1 MGETGRRPMLKKI
14 TNFCVDQPWIPL
26 VGVAALIGFGL
37 QSMLRIPI
45 DAFPDLTNNQVTVVT
60 EAPGLAPVEVEELV
74 TFPIESAMMGL
85 PGTLE
90 VRSISKYGLSMITV
104 VFEDDMNIYLARQQV
119 AERLGQTRDR
129 IPAGIEPE
137 LGLLATPFGEVYQ
150 YTVEDSSGKLD
161 AMQLKTLHDWEIKY
175 QLRAI
180 PGVTDVVTWG
190 GFSRRYEVVVDPQ
203 KLRGYGLDLRTVF
216 ERIRDN
222 NRNFGAG
229 FVERSSEQYTVRGI
243 GRATTPEQLG
253 DIVLASYRG
262 APVHVHDVAEVVIGA
277 APRQGAV
284 SRNAEGEVVSGMVI
298 MLRGQNSKNVIER
311 TKQTIARLKL
321 ALPETVELIPFYDQS
336 EVIDGSIR
344 TVRNNL
350 AEGGALVMLVL
361 LVSLGQFR
369 AALLV
374 ALVIPLS
381 LLAAFLG
388 MRLFGVTA
396 NLMSLGAVDF
406 GMVIDGSVV
415 VIDNCVRRLHEA
427 RLRGGAVDFLAE
439 AKTAAAEVSSP
450 VLAGVVILVGVYIP
464 ILTLQGL
471 EGRMFRPM
479 ATTVVS
485 AVLGSLLLALF
496 VLPAASA
503 WLLRG
508 ARFNDK
514 EPLFGPLRRFYGRLL
529 AVVIDRRP
537 AAALA
542 GLAVVGTAI
551 GSLAFIGTEFM
562 PRLDEGSILVQ
573 TMKLPSVSL
582 SESVKLQSDA
592 ERVLLDFPEVTR
604 VVSKIGR
611 PDFAT
616 EAMGVYEADVY
627 VNVKPRSEWTSA
639 SSKEELIER
648 MSEQLEK
655 VPGMAYNFT
664 QPMAMRLDEAISGV
678 KADVAVKIFGDEAE
692 ILEAVADDV
701 MRRLR
706 TVPGAA
712 DVQREYF
719 SGAAEWRIE
728 MDRAALARYGLN
740 VSDAEALTQAAIAGA
755 DAGEVIQ
762 GRRRFP
768 LVVRL
773 PEAHRR
779 NRHEL
784 GDLLLT
790 APGGELVP
798 LRNVAGLTTVG
809 GPEVISR
816 EDSQRR
822 IIVQCNVRGRDLGGF
837 VAEAQQVIESQ
848 VGFPTGYF
856 IRWGGQFENQ
866 QRAMARLMLIVPAVL
881 LGIFF
886 VCYATFQSVRE
897 SLLVMM
903 LAPFAAVGGIGALWL
918 RDMDL
923 SVSASIG
930 FIAVFGIAVTD
941 GLVLVS
947 TIRHKLAEG
956 LAERSAVLEA
966 ATLRLR
972 PVVMTSIVA
981 AVGFLPMAMADSTG
995 AEVQRPLATVVIGGV
1010 VSSTLM
1016 TLLLTPT
1023 LYPWFRGRASK

>member
-1 MGETGRRPMLKKI
+1 MLNRIIDFSIEQPWVPML
-14 TNFCVDQPWIPL
+14 
-26 VGVAALIGFGL
+26 GVLALIGFGL
-37 QSMLRIPI
+37 QAVFQIPI

-60 EAPGLAPVEVEELV
+60 SAPGLAPIEVEQLV
-74 TFPIESAMMGL
+74 TFPIESALMGL
-85 PGTLE
+85 PSTLE
-90 VRSISKYGLSMITV
+90 VRSVSKYGLSLITI
-104 VFEDDMNIYLARQQV
+104 VFEDSMSIYLARQQV
-119 AERLGQTRDR
+119 SERLAQTRDR
-129 IPAGIEPE
+129 IPAGLEPE

-150 YTVEDSSGKLD
+150 YTVEDSTNDLN

-216 ERIRDN
+216 ERLRDN

-229 FVERSSEQYTVRGI
+229 FVEHGAEQYTVRGL
-243 GRATTPEQLG
+243 GRATTPEELG
-253 DIVLASYRG
+253 NIVLASHRG
-262 APVHVHDVAEVVIGA
+262 TPVHVHDVAQVTIGSV
-277 APRQGAV
+277 PRQGAV
-284 SRNAEGEVVSGMVI
+284 TRNGEGESVSGMVV
-298 MLRGQNSKNVIER
+298 MLRGQNSKTVIEQA
-311 TKQTIARLKL
+311 KATIERLKL
-321 ALPETVELIPFYDQS
+321 ALPKGVDLIPFYDQS
-336 EVIDGSIR
+336 EVIDGTIS
-344 TVRNNL
+344 TVRKNL
-350 AEGGALVMLVL
+350 AEGGLLVMLVL
-361 LVSLGQFR
+361 FLSLGQFR

-388 MRLFGVTA
+388 MKLFGVSA

-415 VIDNCVRRLHEA
+415 VIDDIVRRLHDA
-427 RLRGGAVDFLAE
+427 RLRGGPIDYLRE
-439 AKTAAAEVSSP
+439 AKASAKEVSTP
-450 VLAGVVILVGVYIP
+450 VLAGVLILIGVYIP
-464 ILTLQGL
+464 ILTLEGL

-479 ATTVVS
+479 ATSVVS

-503 WLLRG
+503 YLLRG
-508 ARFNDK
+508 GSFSQK
-514 EPLFGPLRRFYGRLL
+514 EPIFGPLRKFYARLL
-529 AVVIDRRP
+529 NSILDRRV
-537 AAALA
+537 AAAVAAL
-542 GLAVVGTAI
+542 LVVGTAL

-562 PRLDEGSILVQ
+562 PKLDEGSMLIEAI
-573 TMKLPSVSL
+573 KLPSISL
-582 SESVKLQSDA
+582 SESVKLQADA
-592 ERVLLDFPEVTR
+592 ERALLEFPEVTR

-616 EAMGVYEADVY
+616 EAMGVYQGDMY
-627 VNVKPRSEWTSA
+627 VNVKPRDEWTSA
-639 SSKEELIER
+639 STKDELIEK
-648 MSEQLEK
+648 MSAVLEG

-664 QPMAMRLDEAISGV
+664 QPMEMRLGEAISGV

-692 ILEAVADDV
+692 TLEAVAEDT
-701 MRRLR
+701 MRWLR

-740 VSDAEALTQAAIAGA
+740 VADAEALVQSAIAGA
-755 DAGEVIQ
+755 EVGEVIQ

-773 PEAHRR
+773 PETHRR
-779 NRHEL
+779 NRQEL

-790 APGGELVP
+790 APAGELVP
-798 LRNVAGLTTVG
+798 LRNVARIEPAS
-809 GPEVISR
+809 GPEVVSR

-822 IIVQCNVRGRDLGGF
+822 IVVQCNVRGRDLGGF
-837 VAEAQQVIESQ
+837 VENAQEVIATNVS
-848 VGFPTGYF
+848 FPTGYF
-856 IRWGGQFENQ
+856 IRWGGQFEHQ
-866 QRAMARLMLIVPAVL
+866 ERAMKRFAIIVPGVL
-881 LGIFF
+881 LGVFF
-886 VCYATFQSVRE
+886 ICYATFGSVRE
-897 SLLVMM
+897 SLLVM
-903 LAPFAAVGGIGALWL
+903 LLVPFATVGGVGALWL
-918 RDMDL
+918 RDMNM

-930 FIAVFGIAVTD
+930 FIAVFGIAITD

-947 TIRHKLAEG
+947 TIKHKLQEG
-956 LAERSAVLEA
+956 LEERAALLEA

-972 PVVMTSIVA
+972 PVVMTSVVA
-981 AVGFLPMAMADSTG
+981 AVGFLPMALATSTG

-1010 VSSTLM
+1010 VSSTML
-1016 TLLLTPT
+1016 TLILAPT
-1023 LYPWFRGRASK
+1023 FYPWFRGRRS